1 MRIAFFPALIRVL
14 IFCFWTA
21 IIAFFLMIPSI
32 VSHFK
37 PDRSLTIFTWPLL
50 LDPIYLKQFEKE
62 TGIKLYIT
70 YFENGSALLS
80 KVAATHGKGYDII
93 IPDDHS
99 LELLIQQKL
108 LKKID
113 HSRLIFWNDLNP
125 VLLNTYADPKNDYS
139 IPYYW
144 GVYGIGYD
152 QDIFKNGPP
161 PAQWSTLFENKICP
175 NSRICMTDDPREA
188 ILLTAQY
195 LFGNIDALK
204 NKDARE
210 RVKQALIKQKKQ
222 VEVYTISRSDNLL
235 QSKSCGM
242 AAIMSPE
249 VWRLHKEHPNINMVI
264 PEEGS
269 FVVIDSLAIP
279 TTTEKDTMIYE
290 FVNYLFKK
298 DVVKHHIN
306 SFGYCSPLVSV
317 IAKEQELFCPI
328 EKFKTFDF
336 FRSVIS
342 DDEIN
347 ALWID
352 VLAA

>member
-1 MRIAFFPALIRVL
+1 MRIPFGTWLVRLGIFF
-14 IFCFWTA
+14 FWA
-21 IIAFFLMIPSI
+21 GIIAFFLMSPTIISR
-32 VSHFK
+32 FK
-37 PDRSLTIFTWPLL
+37 PDRSLTIFSWPLL
-50 LDPIYLKQFEKE
+50 LDPIYLKQFEQE

-70 YFENGSALLS
+70 YFENGPALLS
-80 KVAATHGKGYDII
+80 KVAATHGTGYDII

-108 LKKID
+108 VKKID
-113 HSRLIFWNDLNP
+113 HSRLTFWNDLNP
-125 VLLNTYADPKNDYS
+125 SLLNTYADATSDYS

-152 QDIFKNGPP
+152 QDLFKNGPP
-161 PAQWSTLFENKICP
+161 PARWSTLFDSTICP
-175 NSRICMTDDPREA
+175 GARVCMTDDPREA

-195 LFGNIDALK
+195 LFGSIDALK
-204 NKDARE
+204 DTNARE
-210 RVKQALIKQKKQ
+210 QVKNALIKQKKQ

-235 QSKSCGM
+235 QSKSCGL

-269 FVVIDSLAIP
+269 FAVIDFLAIP
-279 TTTEKDTMIYE
+279 TATKKDEMIYQ
-290 FVNYLFKK
+290 FINYLFKK
-298 DVVKHHIN
+298 EVVAHHVD
-306 SFGYCSPLVSV
+306 SFGYCSPLASFVPV
-317 IAKEQELFCPI
+317 EQASFCPI

-336 FRSVIS
+336 FRSIIS

-347 ALWID
+347 ALWIE